1 MFAVVEGVVFILI
14 LVAGLAFTWRKGM
27 LEWN

>member
-1 MFAVVEGVVFILI
+1 MFAVVEGVIFILI
-14 LVAGLAFTWRKGM
+14 LVAGLVFTWRKGM